1 MIGIAEPFYSIGS
14 FTEPLT
20 SGATAMA
27 DIVLFHHIQG
37 CTPGVVAIAE
47 ELTRAGHTVHLPDL
61 FDGKVFTQL
70 EDGFAHLQSLDAEG
84 LRVRVDSTVEALP
97 AELVYA
103 GISWGVSHAQRLA
116 QTRPGARGALF
127 FEACFPVTGEW
138 SFGPWPTG
146 LPVQIHGMDQD
157 EFFALE
163 GDLDAARELV
173 SAAGAPQAEVFT
185 YNGNRHLFMDASL
198 PSHDPAAARLALDRT
213 RDFLTKI

>member
-1 MIGIAEPFYSIGS
+1 M
-14 FTEPLT
+14 T
-20 SGATAMA
+20 
-27 DIVLFHHIQG
+27 DIVLFHHVLG
-37 CTPGVVAIAE
+37 RTPGVVAIAE

-61 FDGKVFTQL
+61 FDGEVFTQL
-70 EDGFAHLQSLDAEG
+70 DDGFAHMQSLDPER
-84 LRVRVDSTVEALP
+84 LRAQVDATVEALP

-173 SAAGAPQAEVFT
+173 ASAGTPQAEVFT
-185 YNGNRHLFMDASL
+185 YSGDRHLFIDESL
-198 PSHDPAAARLALDRT
+198 LSYDPAAARLVLDRT

>member
-1 MIGIAEPFYSIGS
+1 
-14 FTEPLT
+14 
-20 SGATAMA
+20 MA
-27 DIVLFHHIQG
+27 DIVLFHHILG
-37 CTPGVVAIAE
+37 RTPGVVAIAE
-47 ELTRAGHTVHLPDL
+47 ELTRAGHTVHVPDL
-61 FDGKVFTQL
+61 FDGETFTQL
-70 EDGFAHLQSLDAEG
+70 EDGFAHMQSLDPER
-84 LRVRVDSTVEALP
+84 LRAHVDATVEALP

-116 QTRPGARGALF
+116 QTRTGARGALF

-138 SFGPWPTG
+138 SFGQWPTG

-173 SAAGAPQAEVFT
+173 SSAGTPQAEVFT
-185 YNGNRHLFMDASL
+185 YSGDRHLFIDESL
-198 PSHDPAAARLALDRT
+198 PSYDPAAARLALERA